1 MGKLFDFIKKY
12 FHVLL
17 FIILQV
23 VCIVM
28 ISHSMT
34 YQHYYIAHATNAITA
49 PVNKLSYNIISHFN
63 LNSENKGLLEQ
74 NLKLLRERDANFLV
88 SEDSLYTAEKE
99 EFDTDTHKT
108 TRTRLYDYSTANVVY
123 NTIHRKHNYIIIDK
137 GAEDGITNDM
147 AVLSSRGIVGVVT
160 DVSTHFSTVTSLLH
174 PNSNI
179 SAKVM
184 PADQLGT
191 IAWEYG
197 DPTSARLND
206 IPEHM
211 SIHVGDSVFT
221 SGFSDIFPSGLL
233 IGVIS
238 EKSKSNES
246 SFLTLKVKLATD
258 FNHINTVFLVRNLY
272 KEELE
277 ELKDNMEEDE

>member
-1 MGKLFDFIKKY
+1 MGQLFDFIKKY
-12 FHVLL
+12 FHILL

-23 VCIVM
+23 VGIVM
-28 ISHSMT
+28 LYHSMT
-34 YQHYYIAHATNAITA
+34 YQHYYIAHATKAITA
-49 PVNKLSYNIISHFN
+49 PINELSYSIISHFN
-63 LNSENKGLLEQ
+63 LSSENKGLVEQ
-74 NLKLLRERDANFLV
+74 NLKLLRDQESNFLV

-99 EFDTDTHKT
+99 VTDTNTHKT

-137 GAEDGITNDM
+137 GSEDGITNDM

-160 DVSTHFSTVTSLLH
+160 DVSTHFATVTSLLH

-191 IAWEYG
+191 IAWKYG
-197 DPTSARLND
+197 DPTTAYLND

-211 SIHVGDSVFT
+211 SINVGDSVYT

-246 SFLTLKVKLATD
+246 SFLTLKVKLSTD
-258 FNHINTVFLVRNLY
+258 FNHINSVFLVRNLY

-277 ELKDNMEEDE
+277 GLKEKMEEDE